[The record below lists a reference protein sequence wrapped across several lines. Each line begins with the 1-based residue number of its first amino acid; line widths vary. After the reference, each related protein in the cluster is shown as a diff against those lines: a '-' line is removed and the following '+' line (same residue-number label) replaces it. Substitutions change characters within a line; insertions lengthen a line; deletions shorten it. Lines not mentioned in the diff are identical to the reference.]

1 MIKKHALIFSLFFTF
16 HVFFSVVASAQEDV
30 QQWGLPEGAIRR
42 IGKGTISEIVY
53 SPDGQRL
60 AVASTVGIW
69 IYDVHTT
76 QPLNLLTGHSDSVK
90 SVSFSPDGS
99 TIASGGRFDDSTVR
113 LWDVK
118 TGKNIKTLKGHTN
131 GVECVSFSPD
141 GNTKS
146 QPEVRVGLGTAPFI
160 YGTQIQAEIS
170 THSQDIQVWSV
181 V

>member
-76 QPLNLLTGHSDSVK
+76 QPLNLLTGHSDSIK

-99 TIASGGRFDDSTVR
+99 TIATGSASRFRDSTVHLWDANTGR
-113 LWDVK
+113 NINTLTGHTSLVSCVSFTSDGSILASGSMDGTILLWDVSVFK
-118 TGKNIKTLKGHTN
+118 TEIH
-131 GVECVSFSPD
+131 P
-141 GNTKS
+141 
-146 QPEVRVGLGTAPFI
+146 P
-160 YGTQIQAEIS
+160 TQRQ
-170 THSQDIQVWSV
+170 TR
-181 V
+181 